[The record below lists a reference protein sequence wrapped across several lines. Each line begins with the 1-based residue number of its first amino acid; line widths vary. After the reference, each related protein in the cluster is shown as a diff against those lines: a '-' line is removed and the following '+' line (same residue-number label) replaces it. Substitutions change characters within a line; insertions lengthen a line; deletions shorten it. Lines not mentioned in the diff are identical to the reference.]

1 MNSIIGQATRNMH
14 KAPWKIALVAGALAA
29 MVAGTMPAAAL
40 DHQTT
45 DVQGD
50 NATNWRAA
58 RSAAGGYAYDG
69 AAAPH
74 RSGPY
79 ASARSDQPAAAAK
92 PHRDFQDY
100 K

>member
-1 MNSIIGQATRNMH
+1 MNSIIGQAARNTH
-14 KAPWKIALVAGALAA
+14 KASWKIALVAGALAA
-29 MVAGTMPAAAL
+29 MVAGTLPAAAL
-40 DHQTT
+40 DRQTT

-58 RSAAGGYAYDG
+58 RSLPGGYAYES

-74 RSGPY
+74 RSGAY
-79 ASARSDQPAAAAK
+79 ASARSDQPSVATP
-92 PHRDFQDY
+92 PHKGFQDY